1 MSFFLEKNHALI
13 VLCNIAWYDVGLL
26 KKELKGFKL
35 GQTKVS
41 GVLISK
47 RDKLIIQILEKS
59 HFPKAVKSNCSVKVS
74 VGNWYQII

>member
-1 MSFFLEKNHALI
+1 MLLLCYVILPEMMLDFF
-13 VLCNIAWYDVGLL
+13 
-26 KKELKGFKL
+26 KKELKGFGL

-47 RDKLIIQILEKS
+47 RDKLIIQILEQS

-74 VGNWYQII
+74 VGN

>member
-1 MSFFLEKNHALI
+1 M
-13 VLCNIAWYDVGLL
+13 LCNIAWDDAGLL
-26 KKELKGFKL
+26 KKELKGFGL

-47 RDKLIIQILEKS
+47 RDKQILEKS